1 LVGTSNLE
9 EVREESRLN
18 LDLEISTENM
28 CAPNNSLINEEEHMY
43 TAVHACIAQWK
54 QHFY

>member
-1 LVGTSNLE
+1 LE